1 MTFRAGPLLASLFD
15 LEGFSPHPA
24 GPSSCLPL
32 VICLLG
38 FLLAFFLSARKE

>member
-1 MTFRAGPLLASLFD
+1 MTIQAGPLLASLFD